1 MVHTSFHKKDEI
13 TNLQSFV
20 DAFPGGFDG
29 GATPPGGSAGQGQS
43 GFGQTQGQ
51 GSQQSGG
58 QGQGGSGSQGG
69 GQGEH
74 IEHHTEINKMLQPIL
89 KEQMSDSLRTKLNAL
104 VKQNLAFKAMVK

>member
-1 MVHTSFHKKDEI
+1 MVHKPLHKEEI
-13 TNLQSFV
+13 SNLQSFV
-20 DAFPGGFDG
+20 DAADPGMFDG
-29 GATPPGGSAGQGQS
+29 DGAPGGSEGQGQS

-69 GQGEH
+69 GQGH
-74 IEHHTEINKMLQPIL
+74 REHHTEINRMLQPII

-104 VKQNLAFKAMVK
+104 IKQNLAFRAMVK